1 MSQSDTNFSAKS
13 SILQTSEIFTI
24 VYTNAIDSVIL
35 DLQTKAVKMF
45 KKYVHNLNEAKAL
58 TKESILNGSFYDL
71 DNCIFLTHSG
81 KYIATVH
88 IYKNNE
94 VVLKTDNGEFI
105 TIEAA

>member
-1 MSQSDTNFSAKS
+1 M
-13 SILQTSEIFTI
+13 FTI